1 MSRKEVVPEFIKK
14 GTEIAGGATGAALG
28 FLAAGPAGAAA
39 GGAAGVIVTQTG
51 SVVADFVERTLS
63 HRETVRAAGAV
74 SLSLEKIQEKYGAG
88 LEPRD
93 DDFFRLRIGY
103 RPKAED
109 LFEAM
114 MLKSKNQYEEHKV
127 HFYANLF
134 ANACFDEALSADTV
148 SWFMLVL
155 DKLTFSHIETL
166 NEFVLLGSSSKW
178 MWGYL
183 NAIAD
188 KSHVV
193 AAQLE
198 ELKGMRLLSSDHWGD
213 TPIEAT
219 PIAVQFIQAIGFSNP
234 FDSKY
239 DHVIRSNNG
248 ALHI

>member
-1 MSRKEVVPEFIKK
+1 MSTNEIVPEFIKK
-14 GTEIAGGATGAALG
+14 GADIAGGATGAALG

-39 GGAAGVIVTQTG
+39 GGAIGAIITQTG
-51 SVVADFVERTLS
+51 TVVADFVERTLS
-63 HRETVRAAGAV
+63 HRETVRAAGAA
-74 SLSLEKIQEKYGAG
+74 SLSLERIQENMDTG

-93 DDFFRLRIGY
+93 DNFFRIRTNY
-103 RPKAED
+103 RPKAEE

-134 ANACFDEALSADTV
+134 ANACFDEKLSSDTV

-166 NEFVLLGSSSKW
+166 NEFVLLGSNSRW
-178 MWGYL
+178 VWGHL

-198 ELKGMRLLSSDHWGD
+198 ELKGMGLLSLDHWGD

-219 PIAVQFIQAIGFSNP
+219 PIAVQFIQSIGFSNP
-234 FDSKY
+234 FSKS
-239 DHVIRSNNG
+239 DHIISFNG
-248 ALHI
+248 EHSKVG